1 MALLPLP
8 LLLYLLS
15 RSCSATGCRLR
26 ILCWLRSVIELHYAG
41 DIGRSLRRSPII
53 PRIEVQEKRKEE
65 GGEKEREAE
74 EEVVLESQK
83 AARLSRLQN
92 FIGDYHNVACP
103 WPGSIVVLSPFWALS
118 AFAARICPR
127 RGVDFRGSLPE
138 TKVQMQIQIPVAD
151 LGFSLCYARCRCR
164 LRRRD
169 G

>member
-1 MALLPLP
+1 M
-8 LLLYLLS
+8 
-15 RSCSATGCRLR
+15 
-26 ILCWLRSVIELHYAG
+26 IELHYAG

-65 GGEKEREAE
+65 ERDREKGKRGSC
-74 EEVVLESQK
+74 VRVST
-83 AARLSRLQN
+83 RLSRLQN

-118 AFAARICPR
+118 AFAARICAR

-169 G
+169 GAGAGAGAEAGAWARRQAV